1 MVLSININF
10 KVMESVE
17 KGYKVYMAQN
27 DSLELIISFSAKE
40 FLPKWFL
47 TKTQ

>member
-27 DSLELIISFSAKE
+27 DSLELIISFSAKK